1 MQRPEV
7 VDGEDVRSVVMFA
20 EPGTP
25 TTLAVIVA
33 STVLESLEEVKQ
45 EIKEAVGSIGGTI
58 LEEREIAVGGREG
71 YELVYKPF
79 PAVMMRQAV
88 FLAGG
93 SSYTLACSTSEVLYD
108 ELADTFDHI
117 VNSLVIDEIAPH
129 SDG

>member
-7 VDGEDVRSVVMFA
+7 ADGEDVRSVVMFA

-45 EIKEAVGSIGGTI
+45 EIKEAVREVGGTI
-58 LEEREIAVGGREG
+58 LDEREIAVGGREG
-71 YELVYKPF
+71 YELVYKPIA
-79 PAVMMRQAV
+79 AVTMRQAV
-88 FLAGG
+88 FIAD
-93 SSYTLACSTSEVLYD
+93 SRIYMLACTTSDVLHD

-117 VNSLVIDEIAPH
+117 VSSLVIE
-129 SDG
+129 